1 MGSKFRCGSDF
12 KFELTIR
19 ELKLSV
25 QIADW
30 PRSMHPSVLEESADS
45 PEMSI
50 AASPDSRSVMRV
62 GLFFKHVQRWYV
74 LFSKLASGCFL
85 EFQQEIDVILKR
97 LFETGVDLCD
107 DEAPS
112 GLH

>member
-1 MGSKFRCGSDF
+1 MNVFTATSRHMGSKFRCGFDF

-30 PRSMHPSVLEESADS
+30 PGSMHPSVLEESADS
-45 PEMSI
+45 PDMSI

-85 EFQQEIDVILKR
+85 EFQQEINVILK
-97 LFETGVDLCD
+97 
-107 DEAPS
+107 
-112 GLH
+112 